1 MSSPLKIARRPIGR
15 RRRALSRVPS
25 STEMTPRDCIVDC
38 GVYVDGIRIPFSG
51 NYVDAA
57 RLARKRGGF
66 VWIGLHEPTA
76 DQFVGI
82 ADEFDLH
89 PLAVE
94 DAVKAHQRPK
104 LERYDDVLFVAL
116 KTVSYVE
123 HEHLTA
129 TSEVVNTGEVMV
141 FVGADFAITV
151 RHGQHGALRP
161 VRRRL
166 EGEPELLALGPAS
179 VLYAVADSAVDAYL
193 SVVGDVEID
202 VEEVEASVFTPR
214 RTQDVER
221 IYQLKREILELRRSV
236 LPLTVPLRTL
246 SERNLQAVPED
257 IREYFRDV
265 ADHLTRVREQIT
277 GFDELLT
284 SILQA
289 CLARVTMSENEDMRK
304 ISAWVAIAAVPT
316 AVCAVEGMNFK
327 HMPELGWTYGYPVV
341 MAAILVICFCLYRG
355 FRKNGWL

>member
-1 MSSPLKIARRPIGR
+1 
-15 RRRALSRVPS
+15 
-25 STEMTPRDCIVDC
+25 
-38 GVYVDGIRIPFSG
+38 
-51 NYVDAA
+51 
-57 RLARKRGGF
+57 
-66 VWIGLHEPTA
+66 
-76 DQFVGI
+76 
-82 ADEFDLH
+82 
-89 PLAVE
+89 
-94 DAVKAHQRPK
+94 
-104 LERYDDVLFVAL
+104 L

-129 TSEVVNTGEVMV
+129 TSEVVNTGEVMI
-141 FVGADFAITV
+141 FVGTDFAITV

-161 VRRRL
+161 VRQRL
-166 EGEPELLALGPAS
+166 EDEPELLALGPAS
-179 VLYAVADSAVDAYL
+179 VLYAVADAVVDAYL

-202 VEEVEASVFTPR
+202 VEDVEASVFTPR
-214 RTQDVER
+214 RSQDVER

-236 LPLTVPLRTL
+236 MPLAIPLRTL
-246 SERNLQAVPED
+246 SERHLQAVPED

-316 AVCAVEGMNFK
+316 AVCAVEGMNFH
-327 HMPELGWTYGYPVV
+327 HMPELRWTYGYPVV
-341 MAAILVICFCLYRG
+341 MAAILIICFFLHRG
-355 FRKNGWL
+355 FRRNGWL